1 MPTPE
6 QIAQMAEVLGDTD
19 WLEFLDQ
26 LDAVARRR
34 RQRQAKPEPPNG
46 HDRDEVAAWIAR
58 RHLLADS
65 AIRQVW
71 YLPEAAPP
79 NEIRFLEVN
88 DRLCDPGRNSASD
101 RGDRFR
107 LGHQGN
113 PFSCSSRISPATS
126 SIRFAAANCI
136 CLRDGKSMGTGSGD
150 AGHDGTSETVPRAGK
165 DGLLGF

>member
-34 RQRQAKPEPPNG
+34 RQRQAEPETPNG
-46 HDRDEVAAWIAR
+46 HDRDQVAAWIAR

-65 AIRQVW
+65 AVRQVW

-79 NEIRFLEVN
+79 N
-88 DRLCDPGRNSASD
+88 
-101 RGDRFR
+101 
-107 LGHQGN
+107 
-113 PFSCSSRISPATS
+113 
-126 SIRFAAANCI
+126 
-136 CLRDGKSMGTGSGD
+136 
-150 AGHDGTSETVPRAGK
+150 
-165 DGLLGF
+165 

>member
-6 QIAQMAEVLGDTD
+6 QIAKMAEVLGDTD

-34 RQRQAKPEPPNG
+34 RQRQAEPETPNG
-46 HDRDEVAAWIAR
+46 HDRDQVAAWIAR

-65 AIRQVW
+65 AVRQVW

-88 DRLCDPGRNSASD
+88 DRLCDPALTTPQVEAID
-101 RGDRFR
+101 FD
-107 LGHQGN
+107 LDIQGS
-113 PFSCSSRISPATS
+113 PFKLFVADI
-126 SIRFAAANCI
+126 
-136 CLRDGKSMGTGSGD
+136 SGD
-150 AGHDGTSETVPRAGK
+150 QLNQIRGGELHLPQGWQFNGNRVWGRRT
-165 DGLLGF
+165 